1 MNTISEKMVMIAKK
15 MGTTFT
21 FKDQPISFEQ
31 VFADNG
37 LLPGLAKRA
46 DDLCSL
52 CFGYNLGT
60 IYEDE
65 QDAVLGSKV
74 SFDEF
79 TPDIMRLLCLTD
91 SLYEIIRMSPS
102 TNVVS
107 LDELMYT

>member
-1 MNTISEKMVMIAKK
+1 MAISKK
-15 MGTTFT
+15 MGVTFT
-21 FKDQPISFEQ
+21 FKDQTIAFEQ
-31 VFADNG
+31 IFADNG

-60 IYEDE
+60 TYEDE
-65 QDAVLGSKV
+65 QDALLGSKV

-102 TNVVS
+102 TSVVS
-107 LDELMYT
+107 LDELMYN

>member
-1 MNTISEKMVMIAKK
+1 MNTLSDKMVAIAKTL
-15 MGTTFT
+15 GVSFT
-21 FKDQPISFEQ
+21 FKDQPIAYEQ

-37 LLPGLAKRA
+37 LLPGLAKRG

-60 IYEDE
+60 SYEDDT
-65 QDAVLGSKV
+65 DALLGSKV

-91 SLYEIIRMSPS
+91 SLQEIIRMAPS
-102 TNVVS
+102 TDMVS
-107 LDELMYT
+107 LDELMYD